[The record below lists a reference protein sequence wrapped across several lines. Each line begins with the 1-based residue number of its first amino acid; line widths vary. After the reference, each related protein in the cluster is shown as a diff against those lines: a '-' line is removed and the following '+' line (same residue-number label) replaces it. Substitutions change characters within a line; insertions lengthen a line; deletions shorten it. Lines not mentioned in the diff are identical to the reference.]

1 MLHTTRR
8 TNTANVRLPALTVQ
22 TLGAFRCRHGSNEI
36 TQTQWRSQR
45 ACELFLL
52 LLTSDGYSVSREY
65 ASDQLWPDH
74 LGDAAANNLRV
85 VLHRMR
91 SALEPNGQLQTVVHA
106 THHTIQLTL
115 PSGSTV
121 DSDEFRHAI
130 AAARRSPDGRTA
142 LPHLRRACDVYNGY
156 YLANLPLAE
165 WAIPL
170 RAKYAADYAAASTR
184 LGRILLTLNAHT
196 ELVERMW
203 RALDIDPSIEE
214 AHEILMQSYAA
225 TGNHDL
231 VMRAAPTT
239 PVLLA
244 HTLRDAQATVQRR
257 VYQQVLSS

>member
-1 MLHTTRR
+1 MLQTTRR
-8 TNTANVRLPALTVQ
+8 TTTAGFRQSPLTVQ
-22 TLGAFRCRHGSNEI
+22 TLGAFRCSHGINVI

-52 LLTSDGYSVSREY
+52 LIASDGYSVSREY

-91 SALEPNGQLQTVVHA
+91 SALEPNGHQQTIVQA
-106 THHTIQLTL
+106 THHTISLTL

-130 AAARRSPDGRTA
+130 AAARRSSDGRTA

-156 YLANLPLAE
+156 YLANVPLAE

-184 LGRILLTLNAHT
+184 LGSILLGLHLHT

-203 RALDIDPSIEE
+203 RALDIDPSIDA
-214 AHEILMQSYAA
+214 AHDMLMQSYAA

-231 VMRAAPTT
+231 ISRAAPTT
-239 PVLLA
+239 PALLA
-244 HTLRDAQATVQRR
+244 HTLRDANVSVQRR
-257 VYQQVLSS
+257 VYQQVMSS